1 MPLSPVPSFCSI
13 LVVEDHPGTLQSLGL
28 ILRQAGY
35 SPLLATNAQQ
45 ALELLGSQPVDCVL
59 MDYQLPGGGEHFGPQ
74 IRSARPG
81 IPIIVLSGDPGAIAA
96 RDFADLLLAKPVPP
110 PVLLDH
116 IARLMSQGSARQA
129 A

>member
-1 MPLSPVPSFCSI
+1 
-13 LVVEDHPGTLQSLGL
+13 VEDHPGTLQSLGL

-45 ALELLGSQPVDCVL
+45 ALELLDSQPVDCVL

-74 IRSARPG
+74 IRSARPD
-81 IPIIVLSGDPGAIAA
+81 IPIIVLSGDPGAVAA
-96 RDFADLLLAKPVPP
+96 RDFADLLLGKPVPP
-110 PVLLDH
+110 PVLLGH
-116 IARLMSQGSARQA
+116 IARLMSQASAKQA